1 MPHAVSLLL
10 APSQPKKKMRTHC
23 SRGDQPN
30 QKKTLKDPEQ
40 EKDETGRAKYS
51 RPVYMCLLLQ
61 HTQRIASESN
71 AAAAQQIVA
80 GSYLV
85 FYIPTILSFKF
96 LLDFLSISPPA
107 SLACVRGIGGVWMR
121 QENIF
126 NQGHS
131 DSAAGSHQGSTNQ
144 LHSAHTCIYEAS
156 SSAVVCIIYLS
167 SNDIAR
173 PACRINNTQQVNMYS
188 VRAAPEMENSSTC
201 TSKPRQ
207 L

>member
-1 MPHAVSLLL
+1 MRPAEQNIPGPCACVCCSSTHKGSPANQMQQQHSKQLL
-10 APSQPKKKMRTHC
+10 AP
-23 SRGDQPN
+23 
-30 QKKTLKDPEQ
+30 TLFSI
-40 EKDETGRAKYS
+40 Y
-51 RPVYMCLLLQ
+51 LQ
-61 HTQRIASESN
+61 SS
-71 AAAAQQIVA
+71 
-80 GSYLV
+80 L
-85 FYIPTILSFKF
+85 LSFCQT
-96 LLDFLSISPPA
+96 FLSISPPA

-156 SSAVVCIIYLS
+156 SSAVVCVIYLS

-188 VRAAPEMENSSTC
+188 VRAAPEMESSSTC